1 MNCPTHGQ
9 TPYASYAR
17 LIGIFLA
24 IGAGGASVAHRRRE
38 VTLSELLLLGLSTHK
53 ITNLLATDRVTSV
66 IRAPF
71 TEQEDRQ
78 GEIEEHPKGSGPMR
92 AMGELLTCQYC
103 LGPWISAGLVSSHAL
118 APRWTRGVV
127 GLFAVVAISDTLHH
141 LNSFLKRAGTPS
153 K

>member
-1 MNCPTHGQ
+1 MNCPTHGK
-9 TPYASYAR
+9 TPYTVYAR

-24 IGAGGASVAHRRRE
+24 VGAGGASLAHRKRE
-38 VTLSELLLLGLSTHK
+38 FTVEELLLLGLSTHK
-53 ITNLLATDRVTSV
+53 ITNLIATDRVTSV

-71 TEQEDRQ
+71 TEQEEQEGHIKER
-78 GEIEEHPKGSGPMR
+78 PKGTGRIR

-141 LNSFLKRAGTPS
+141 LNGFLKRAGAS
-153 K
+153 QK